1 MTFELT
7 ILGSSSATP
16 IYNRHPT
23 AQVLNIRERFFLI
36 DCGEGTQMQLMKYRI
51 RLNRISYI
59 FISHLHGDHYLGL
72 MGLISTMHLH
82 GRTQVLHV
90 YGQQE
95 LMDII
100 EIQLR
105 LSNTILRYNLI
116 FHPVNHFM
124 SSVIHE

>member
-1 MTFELT
+1 MPFELT

-16 IYNRHPT
+16 TYNRHPT

-36 DCGEGTQMQLMKYRI
+36 DCGEGTQSQLVRYKIKY
-51 RLNRISYI
+51 NRISHI

-72 MGLISTMHLH
+72 MGLLSTMHLQ
-82 GRTQVLHV
+82 GRNNELHL

-100 EIQLR
+100 ELQL
-105 LSNTILRYNLI
+105 
-116 FHPVNHFM
+116 
-124 SSVIHE
+124 